1 MYTDLEA
8 QLHDLFWNQED
19 VISELPLLEEFHA
32 KKLSLE
38 IGCGSGRLLLP
49 LLQNG
54 HPIDGVEISSD
65 MTDLLAKTASEIEL
79 KPEIHTCDILQFKTE
94 KTYERVSIPA
104 FTCQLLDRKGF
115 AQTLRNIHDFTT
127 QDGQLYF
134 TSFIPWAEIAG
145 ELPEGDW
152 YEDHQAKLTDGST
165 ALCKTK
171 FTINRLRQTLN
182 RRHQY
187 SLSGSAKKKQ
197 HRSTQDLQW
206 YTYPELCLLLESTGW
221 QVKQL
226 ITDLDPSTAP
236 HPDAHLLTIIAT
248 KNLNTTAG
256 SNTK

>member
-1 MYTDLEA
+1 MYKDLEA

-49 LLQNG
+49 LLGNG
-54 HPIDGVEISSD
+54 HPIDGVEISAD
-65 MTDLLAKTASEIEL
+65 MTKLLAEAASEQGLI
-79 KPEIHTCDILQFKTE
+79 PEIHTCDILDFQTKKF
-94 KTYERVSIPA
+94 YERVSIPA
-104 FTCQLLDRKGF
+104 FTCQLLDRNGF
-115 AQTLRNIHDFTT
+115 EQSLRNIHDFTSE
-127 QDGQLYF
+127 DGLLYF

-152 YEDHQAKLTDGST
+152 YEDHQAKLSDGSV

-171 FTINRLRQTLN
+171 FSINRLRQTLN

-187 SLSGSAKKKQ
+187 SISGPGIKKQ

-206 YTYPELCLLLESTGW
+206 YTYPEICLLLGSTGW

-226 ITDLDPSTAP
+226 ITDLDPASAP
-236 HPDAHLLTIIAT
+236 DSDAHLLTVIAS
-248 KNLNTTAG
+248 KI
-256 SNTK
+256 